1 MSAQSAAIN
10 AARYGF
16 KQLEAAKAINPIDRK
31 DSTGLIQSGFDSFTS
46 FFRGGTGARY
56 KSKIGSRE
64 DAIKRIK
71 SDMEKVTGNEQKEYQ
86 DLLEKLKNTG
96 DDATYKWD
104 EEFVDKDLRL
114 SNPEKFAGMFL
125 DKEGNL
131 SKTRMGVGAAGF
143 YVASNIVGNGSPG
156 IPFIG

>member
-10 AARYGF
+10 AAKYGF
-16 KQLEAAKAINPIDRK
+16 KQLESAKAINPIDSK

-46 FFRGGTGARY
+46 FFRGGTGAKY

-64 DAIKRIK
+64 DAIRRIK
-71 SDMEKVTGNEQKEYQ
+71 SDMETATGEEKKEYQ
-86 DLLEKLKNTG
+86 ELLEKLKKTG
-96 DDATYKWD
+96 DDATYKWG

-125 DKEGNL
+125 DKEGNF
-131 SKTRMGVGAAGF
+131 SKTRIGVGAAGV
-143 YVASNIVGNGSPG
+143 YAAANIVGHGSPG